1 MDSIQSDNG
10 SVKASYHSSV
20 SNHNQKA
27 VPTPPKSNASSLDPK
42 LSNLS
47 PYIESAATC
56 PDIRGDA
63 IERARMLINDPNWLS
78 DNNLDSLA
86 SKVAKLENL

>member
-1 MDSIQSDNG
+1 MDSIQTDNG
-10 SVKASYHSSV
+10 AVKASFHSSIP
-20 SNHNQKA
+20 NHNLKTA
-27 VPTPPKSNASSLDPK
+27 PTAPKSKTSSLDPR

-47 PYIESAATC
+47 PFIESAASC
-56 PDIRGDA
+56 PDIRNDA

-86 SKVAKLENL
+86 SKVAKVENF

>member
-1 MDSIQSDNG
+1 MDSIQTDNG
-10 SVKASYHSSV
+10 SVKASFHSSV
-20 SNHNQKA
+20 PNHNLKTA
-27 VPTPPKSNASSLDPK
+27 PTAPKSKTSSLDPR

-47 PYIESAATC
+47 PFIESAASC
-56 PDIRGDA
+56 PDIRNDA

-86 SKVAKLENL
+86 SKIAHVENL

>member
-1 MDSIQSDNG
+1 MDSIQTDNG
-10 SVKASYHSSV
+10 SVKATFHSSV
-20 SNHNQKA
+20 SNHNPKTA
-27 VPTPPKSNASSLDPK
+27 PTSPKSKTSSLDPR

-47 PYIESAATC
+47 PFIESAASC
-56 PDIRGDA
+56 PDIRNDA

-86 SKVAKLENL
+86 SKIAHVENL

>member
-1 MDSIQSDNG
+1 MDSIQTDNG
-10 SVKASYHSSV
+10 SVKASFHSSV
-20 SNHNQKA
+20 PNHNLKTA
-27 VPTPPKSNASSLDPK
+27 PTAPKSKTSSLDPR

-86 SKVAKLENL
+86 SKVAKVENF